1 MDGLDIGQTTA
12 ICNAIGKKARME
24 GNTFREFAVSQ
35 MLLAHAEELYAGMQ
49 RFNPTVNVSL
59 EKKKVTQ
66 EDYLAWWSKAI
77 PGHFEKLEA
86 LLGQYMGRFTSSG
99 TTVGE
104 LYLFSILHQ
113 VIPPSAKSGKT
124 GGKWARY
131 GLKRVKEGS

>member
-1 MDGLDIGQTTA
+1 
-12 ICNAIGKKARME
+12 ME

-86 LLGQYMGRFTSSG
+86 LLGQCKPCSSPPARRVCDRCLG
-99 TTVGE
+99 PAHRHGP
-104 LYLFSILHQ
+104 LHLERHHRRRALSVLHPAPGDSSQ
-113 VIPPSAKSGKT
+113 ALR
-124 GGKWARY
+124 A
-131 GLKRVKEGS
+131 

>member
-86 LLGQYMGRFTSSG
+86 LLGQCEPCTA
-99 TTVGE
+99 
-104 LYLFSILHQ
+104 LL
-113 VIPPSAKSGKT
+113 
-124 GGKWARY
+124 
-131 GLKRVKEGS
+131 